1 MIICSAQGYSFSSK
15 DNIPSE
21 TREYGNWLTN
31 CVTNTT
37 TYTHVR
43 MCLRTYLP
51 STYHFRVGENSLQ
64 RIIIS
69 SPCFPWGTI

>member
-21 TREYGNWLTN
+21 TREYGNWFTN

-37 TYTHVR
+37 TY
-43 MCLRTYLP
+43 MCV
-51 STYHFRVGENSLQ
+51 SSLG
-64 RIIIS
+64 IS
-69 SPCFPWGTI
+69 FSCGRKQFTKNNNILSVFSLGHNLV